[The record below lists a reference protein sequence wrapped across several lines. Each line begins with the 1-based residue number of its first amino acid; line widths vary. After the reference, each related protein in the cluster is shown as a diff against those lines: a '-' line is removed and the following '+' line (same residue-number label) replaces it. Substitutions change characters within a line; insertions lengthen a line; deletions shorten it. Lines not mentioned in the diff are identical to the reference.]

1 MVAIHGRHLGNDED
15 TLHKKAET
23 MQAQQKHNKH
33 VSPIQKVMIPQMQNL
48 HPIEMNMPSTT
59 DACTTI
65 FAAPLET
72 TTPMT
77 SIPLASTSSTVDL
90 SFSTNQFEALT
101 STVTT
106 SVSGTSSTPSI
117 AALTSA
123 SPAVMSLASNQFDS
137 NLATTS
143 TINVSQSGI
152 ILTSTTPPVSSSMPI
167 IQGQKPVIT
176 SPTAIL
182 DMPSLMEPE
191 PVAPPQPQLPQPQ
204 EVIFQEI

>member
-1 MVAIHGRHLGNDED
+1 
-15 TLHKKAET
+15 
-23 MQAQQKHNKH
+23 
-33 VSPIQKVMIPQMQNL
+33 
-48 HPIEMNMPSTT
+48 
-59 DACTTI
+59 
-65 FAAPLET
+65 
-72 TTPMT
+72 
-77 SIPLASTSSTVDL
+77 
-90 SFSTNQFEALT
+90 
-101 STVTT
+101 
-106 SVSGTSSTPSI
+106 
-117 AALTSA
+117 
-123 SPAVMSLASNQFDS
+123 MSLASNQFDS

-204 EVIFQEI
+204 EVIFEEI